1 MADLHM
7 TDPTMPAPTTTEAR
21 SSMARDSAE
30 AIIDRVLGLPVVWGV
45 SDCVTFAA
53 QVSAAWTGADVL
65 AELPDWETERQAA
78 RVVAGAGG
86 DLGQAIGRVL
96 EGLGWLAVPPAEAPA
111 GALGVLR
118 RPDGIPVAAACLGAR
133 WVARLDRGVTFR
145 LGGDI
150 ERAWAPIGG
159 MADG

>member
-7 TDPTMPAPTTTEAR
+7 TERGPLT
-21 SSMARDSAE
+21 ARDRAE
-30 AIIDRVLGLPVVWGV
+30 AIIERMLGLPVVWGV

-78 RVVAGAGG
+78 RVVAGVGG

-96 EGLGWLAVPPAEAPA
+96 EGLGWLSLPPAEAPA
-111 GALGVLR
+111 GALGVMR

-145 LGGDI
+145 LAGEI
-150 ERAWAPIGG
+150 ERAWAPVERMPRVG
-159 MADG
+159 AV